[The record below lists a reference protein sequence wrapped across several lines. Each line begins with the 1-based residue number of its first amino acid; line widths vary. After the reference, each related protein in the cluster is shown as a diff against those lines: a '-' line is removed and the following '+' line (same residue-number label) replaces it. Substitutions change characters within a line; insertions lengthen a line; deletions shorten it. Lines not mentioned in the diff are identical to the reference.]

1 MAVQGMKEVVDDP
14 LSATAEVMVQVQVA
28 AVETMRRK
36 MVRVAAVVLVTKC
49 VWEALGPYFR
59 QQWWP

>member
-1 MAVQGMKEVVDDP
+1 MKEVVDDP
-14 LSATAEVMVQVQVA
+14 LSATAEVMVKVQVA
-28 AVETMRRK
+28 SVETMRGK

-49 VWEALGPYFR
+49 MWEAVGPYFH